1 MATEAENIAT
11 IRANLLAAL
20 ATESANPKPSYSI
33 DGQSVDWNGYRAAI
47 LAQVAALNAVLAASV
62 GVYEEIGE
70 ATT

>member
-1 MATEAENIAT
+1 MASEAENIAT
-11 IRANLLAAL
+11 IRANLLASL

-33 DGQSVDWNGYRAAI
+33 DGQSVDWNGYRTAI
-47 LAQVAALNAVLAASV
+47 LGQIAQLNAILAASV